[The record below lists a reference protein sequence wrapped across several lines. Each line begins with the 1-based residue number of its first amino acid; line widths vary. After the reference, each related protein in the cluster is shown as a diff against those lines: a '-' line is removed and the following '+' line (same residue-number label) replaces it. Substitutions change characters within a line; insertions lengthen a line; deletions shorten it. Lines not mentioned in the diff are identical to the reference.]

1 MKRRLLS
8 TAARSG
14 PSTILLVYSA
24 IAHCGDDAFAKWAA
38 AHALPVTT
46 VEAAADD
53 SDLLPLESVIGAAR
67 VVAYG
72 EPAHGVHEPLVFR
85 NRLFRFLVER
95 MGFTAIALE
104 TGFSESISA
113 RSFVENGAGDAGTTA
128 RTGLGFSRNLEDR
141 ELIQWMREY
150 NATASSAGHRKIRL
164 YGIDITAGAR
174 VSGPRRAINTA
185 LTFLS
190 RADPTT
196 AQEIGGS
203 LSDSL
208 PGTDARQFGSLSAA
222 ARAELETSIRAIAKA
237 TQKNRRSLIAR
248 SSEEEYR
255 WALHNLEA
263 ARQLAKCLPLTPP
276 PSASTPAWAPVFTC
290 RDYAMA
296 QNVQWALENEGR
308 EGRLLVFAHNSH
320 VMSWRVDERRWATLP
335 VRERP
340 FMMGT
345 NCVVR
350 TARACTS

>member
-1 MKRRLLS
+1 MKRRFLS

-14 PSTILLVYSA
+14 LSAILLVYSA

-53 SDLLPLESVIGAAR
+53 SDLLPLKSVIGAAR

-113 RSFVENGAGDAGTTA
+113 RSFVENGEGDAETTA

-174 VSGPRRAINTA
+174 VSGPRRAIDTA

-196 AQEIGGS
+196 AQEI
-203 LSDSL
+203 
-208 PGTDARQFGSLSAA
+208 
-222 ARAELETSIRAIAKA
+222 RA
-237 TQKNRRSLIAR
+237 
-248 SSEEEYR
+248 
-255 WALHNLEA
+255 H
-263 ARQLAKCLPLTPP
+263 
-276 PSASTPAWAPVFTC
+276 
-290 RDYAMA
+290 
-296 QNVQWALENEGR
+296 
-308 EGRLLVFAHNSH
+308 
-320 VMSWRVDERRWATLP
+320 
-335 VRERP
+335 
-340 FMMGT
+340 
-345 NCVVR
+345 
-350 TARACTS
+350 